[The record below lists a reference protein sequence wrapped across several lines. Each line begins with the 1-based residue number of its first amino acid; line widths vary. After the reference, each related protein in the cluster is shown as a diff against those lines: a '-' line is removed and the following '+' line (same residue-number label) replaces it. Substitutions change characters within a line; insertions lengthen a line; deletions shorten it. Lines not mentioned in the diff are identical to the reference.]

1 MSPSKPSHLDLEV
14 VENIYR
20 NRDYKVKISIPEFSC
35 VCPRTGL
42 PDYAVIDIHYIPDK
56 HIVELKSL
64 KLYMLEFRNMG
75 IFHEHVTN
83 RILDDIVASVEP
95 VRCEIRGDFNLRG
108 GIKTV
113 VRANFEREK
122 TEDRNQKSGEAR
134 FARGETPR

>member
-1 MSPSKPSHLDLEV
+1 MSPTKPSHLDLEV
-14 VENIYR
+14 VENIYTD
-20 NRDYKVKISIPEFSC
+20 RDYKVKVSIPEFSC

-83 RILDDIVASVEP
+83 KIMDDFKNASKPRKIEVWG
-95 VRCEIRGDFNLRG
+95 RFNPRG
-108 GIKTV
+108 GICTIV
-113 VRANFEREK
+113 
-122 TEDRNQKSGEAR
+122 EACWP
-134 FARGETPR
+134 E